1 MPAIFKVN
9 ITISKNYIVLL
20 LKGYLNNY
28 LTNPEF
34 KGIQILFRFIISSF
48 LSPYILKDQQ
58 VLRRHQSAGRVCL
71 PPAQETSAV
80 YLPLSYLPKPP
91 SCRLSEIHYIVLH
104 SLYSLSF
111 LHPCYKHRLI
121 NYEATIKI
129 CIRKYRSNV
138 FYSIRLLLSDD
149 CEDIN

>member
-1 MPAIFKVN
+1 MPAIFKVYITN
-9 ITISKNYIVLL
+9 IKELL
-20 LKGYLNNY
+20 SSFLNSYLNNY

-121 NYEATIKI
+121 NYDTTIKNS
-129 CIRKYRSNV
+129 IRK
-138 FYSIRLLLSDD
+138 
-149 CEDIN
+149 

>member
-1 MPAIFKVN
+1 MNARFKVYITN
-9 ITISKNYIVLL
+9 IKEQYSLL

-58 VLRRHQSAGRVCL
+58 VLRRHQPAGRVCL

-80 YLPLSYLPKPP
+80 YQSLKEVLPLP
-91 SCRLSEIHYIVLH
+91 CQMLSVSHT
-104 SLYSLSF
+104 S
-111 LHPCYKHRLI
+111 
-121 NYEATIKI
+121 
-129 CIRKYRSNV
+129 
-138 FYSIRLLLSDD
+138 
-149 CEDIN
+149 

>member
-1 MPAIFKVN
+1 MTAMFKVYV
-9 ITISKNYIVLL
+9 TISKNYIGLL

-80 YLPLSYLPKPP
+80 YQSLKEVLPLP
-91 SCRLSEIHYIVLH
+91 CQMLSVSHT
-104 SLYSLSF
+104 S
-111 LHPCYKHRLI
+111 
-121 NYEATIKI
+121 
-129 CIRKYRSNV
+129 
-138 FYSIRLLLSDD
+138 
-149 CEDIN
+149 